1 MPRVLCKFLSPHR
14 VYLIEMAKGTRA
26 GGGGSS
32 LRAGQRRRYQLLL
45 LGIGAES
52 RELVSERRLDLGDQ
66 ILVDNAP
73 YEVIGLIWHE
83 RSADEALL
91 CRRIVAKAAP
101 PRDEPTTRERTWWS
115 TRWHA

>member
-1 MPRVLCKFLSPHR
+1 MQVSLAAR

-83 RSADEALL
+83 RNADEALL